1 MRSSRRFPPG
11 GDDCAG
17 DRLRLRPAD
26 AGLGIP
32 PPSSERNRLGL
43 VPAPAPP
50 SSSRSRDRTRAS
62 TSTHSRPTTSS
73 TGTASPSRSRSRCP
87 SRGYSAPWW
96 EVSRGWPRG
105 DGRAGGPGTDRRIVA
120 SKGSRPRLRDM
131 MLQAGVIRRRGHPDQ
146 NRLHSTSAHRD
157 PTHRICTYYSS
168 ALPDPPG
175 RRPDSSP
182 RAFSRIDETRP
193 NHSSPSR
200 GVISQTSPLRPSEGD
215 DIARPSARPP
225 VRGSIRRCSS
235 RGSGVA
241 RQAGPRPCDLALP
254 HRRSDA
260 SPTREA
266 RPGGPRPIFRRLE
279 RRPSP

>member
-1 MRSSRRFPPG
+1 MIALAIGFAFDQPTPVSGFRLHRQNGIVSASSLPQPPQAARDPGIERGRPLLPTHDLRR
-11 GDDCAG
+11 
-17 DRLRLRPAD
+17 R
-26 AGLGIP
+26 
-32 PPSSERNRLGL
+32 RLGL
-43 VPAPAPP
+43 PARRDPA
-50 SSSRSRDRTRAS
+50 RGARAGAIR
-62 TSTHSRPTTSS
+62 RP
-73 TGTASPSRSRSRCP
+73 GGRCP
-87 SRGYSAPWW
+87 G
-96 EVSRGWPRG
+96 V
-105 DGRAGGPGTDRRIVA
+105 GRAATVVRAGRARIVA